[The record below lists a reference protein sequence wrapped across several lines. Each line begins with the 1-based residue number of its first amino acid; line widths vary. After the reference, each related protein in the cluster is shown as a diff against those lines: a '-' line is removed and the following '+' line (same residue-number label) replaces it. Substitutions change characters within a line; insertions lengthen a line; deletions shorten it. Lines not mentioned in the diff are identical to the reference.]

1 MKIFIKHIVIIL
13 MIFTIWLLFQ
23 IFSIPCPSKLFF
35 KVPCPACGTTR
46 ALFSLLKLDFNSYLN
61 YNFMALPIVICII
74 LEFHKKLFKNKAV
87 KFISVVTFST
97 FVTTILCYFLKI
109 LTFF

>member
-46 ALFSLLKLDFNSYLN
+46 ALFSLLRLDFKSYFH
-61 YNFMALPIVICII
+61 YNAMAIPLVICII
-74 LEFHKKLFKNKAV
+74 LEIHRNLLKKELIKYINSS
-87 KFISVVTFST
+87 I
-97 FVTTILCYFLKI
+97 ILVSILYILYYFCRFWNFL
-109 LTFF
+109 